1 MEKSYKPTQL
11 YFLKTIG
18 LTVATIA
25 AFVFFYFFYSLFT
38 ISLPKVAIVVINILF
53 GIFLLIALLFIV
65 LNILKGKPTLHLT
78 EEYIKIKYKKIPFEN
93 IKAYHK
99 AKGGSEPEILT
110 KDNKNYIL
118 ELSWF
123 TKKDRKEIEAYLISK
138 IT

>member
-18 LTVATIA
+18 LTTATIA

-38 ISLPKVAIVVINILF
+38 ISLPKIAIIVINILF

-65 LNILKGKPTLHLT
+65 LNILKGKPTLHLA
-78 EEYIKIKYKKIPFEN
+78 EDYIKIKYKKIPFEE
-93 IKAYHK
+93 IKAYRK
-99 AKGGSEPEILT
+99 SKGGSEPEIVT
-110 KDNKNYIL
+110 TDNKTYIL

-123 TKKDRKEIEAYLISK
+123 TKKDKAEIEAYLISK
-138 IT
+138 IA